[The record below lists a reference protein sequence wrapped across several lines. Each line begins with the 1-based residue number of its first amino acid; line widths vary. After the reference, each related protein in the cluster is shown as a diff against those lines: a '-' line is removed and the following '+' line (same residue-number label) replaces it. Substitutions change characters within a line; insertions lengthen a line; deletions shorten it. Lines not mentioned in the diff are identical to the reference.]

1 MTGARLVCADVTFAY
16 RRSASPVLDGG
27 DLRFPAGAVTVLTG
41 ASGSGKSTLL
51 YVLAGLLRPRAG
63 RVLWD
68 GLDVAALADADRS
81 AWRASTT
88 GFVFQDAMLDPAR
101 TVLDNACEPAVFA
114 GLPRQEARRRARDL
128 LERFGLGD
136 RAGHR
141 PGEVSGGQAQ
151 RVGLCRALL
160 TEPELVFGDEPTG
173 NLDPTSAGVVW
184 GALTDLAAA
193 GATVVVA
200 THDADLARQADHRV
214 VL

>member
-16 RRSASPVLDGG
+16 RRSAPPVLDGV

-114 GLPRQEARRRARDL
+114 GLPRREARRRARAL

>member
-16 RRSASPVLDGG
+16 RRSAPPVLDGV

>member
-1 MTGARLVCADVTFAY
+1 
-16 RRSASPVLDGG
+16 
-27 DLRFPAGAVTVLTG
+27 
-41 ASGSGKSTLL
+41 
-51 YVLAGLLRPRAG
+51 
-63 RVLWD
+63 
-68 GLDVAALADADRS
+68 VAALTDAGRS

-114 GLPRQEARRRARDL
+114 GIPRGEARRRARHL

-136 RAGHR
+136 RAGHL

-160 TEPELVFGDEPTG
+160 TEPELVLGDEPTG
-173 NLDPTSAGVVW
+173 NLDRTSADVVW
-184 GALTDLAAA
+184 QALTDLADR

-200 THDADLARQADHRV
+200 THDEALAQRADRRV